1 MTYIYIKVDK
11 IKQKGDN
18 MSVAGKRVLITGSS
32 HGIGAATAI
41 AFAKEGCKIGLNYNK
56 NPEGA
61 DEIAAKIREIGAEV
75 EIYKAD
81 VSSSEECEEM
91 VNAFIKRFG
100 GIDVL
105 INNAGGA
112 LKIPRGEFIDMP
124 VEYWNNQINLNLNA
138 AAYTSRIAVRN
149 MIENK
154 VRGKIINVSSIHSIV
169 TWVKRKMLPY
179 SPGKA
184 GLNMFTKA
192 LACEIA
198 KYGINVNCIAPGFI
212 MTKLSARYSEAD
224 MNAFLRKI
232 PAGRLGTVDDITPM
246 MLFLAD
252 DEKSAFITG
261 QTFVIDGGQSI
272 DGGIDSMLDSY
283 EK

>member
-1 MTYIYIKVDK
+1 MAV
-11 IKQKGDN
+11 N
-18 MSVAGKRVLITGSS
+18 GKRVFITGSS

-41 AFAKEGCKIGLNYNK
+41 AFAKAGCKIGINCNK
-56 NPEGA
+56 NPA
-61 DEIAAKIREIGAEV
+61 GAEETAEKV
-75 EIYKAD
+75 RAAGGEAEIFPAD
-81 VSSSEECEEM
+81 VSKSSECERMITE
-91 VNAFIKRFG
+91 FIARFG

-112 LKIPRGEFIDMP
+112 LKIPRGEFADMP
-124 VEYWNNQINLNLNA
+124 LEYWDNQIDLNLNA
-138 AAYTSRIAVRN
+138 AAYASRPALRY
-149 MIENK
+149 MIDHK
-154 VRGKIINVSSIHSIV
+154 IRGKIINVSSVHSLV

-192 LACEIA
+192 LAVEVA
-198 KYGINVNCIAPGFI
+198 KYGIHVNGIAPGFI

-224 MNAFLRKI
+224 MAAFLRKI
-232 PAGRLGTVDDITPM
+232 PLARLGSVDDITPM

-272 DGGIDSMLDSY
+272 DGGIDSMLEAY

>member
-1 MTYIYIKVDK
+1 
-11 IKQKGDN
+11 
-18 MSVAGKRVLITGSS
+18 
-32 HGIGAATAI
+32 
-41 AFAKEGCKIGLNYNK
+41 
-56 NPEGA
+56 
-61 DEIAAKIREIGAEV
+61 
-75 EIYKAD
+75 
-81 VSSSEECEEM
+81 
-91 VNAFIKRFG
+91 
-100 GIDVL
+100 
-105 INNAGGA
+105 
-112 LKIPRGEFIDMP
+112 
-124 VEYWNNQINLNLNA
+124 
-138 AAYTSRIAVRN
+138 

-179 SPGKA
+179 CAGKA

-192 LACEIA
+192 LACEVA

-212 MTKLSARYSEAD
+212 MTKLSARYSETD

-261 QTFVIDGGQSI
+261 QTFPIDGGQSI
-272 DGGIDSMLDSY
+272 DGGIDAMLYEY

>member
-1 MTYIYIKVDK
+1 
-11 IKQKGDN
+11 
-18 MSVAGKRVLITGSS
+18 MSVKGKRVLITGSS

-41 AFAKEGCKIGLNYNK
+41 AFAKEGCSIGLNYNR
-56 NPEGA
+56 NSEGA
-61 DEIAAKIREIGAEV
+61 EAAAEKIRELGAPV

-81 VSSSEECEEM
+81 VGLSGDCEAM
-91 VNAFIKRFG
+91 VSAFIQRFG

-124 VEYWNNQINLNLNA
+124 VQYWNDQINLNLNA

-154 VRGKIINVSSIHSIV
+154 VRGKIINVSSIHSLV

-179 SPGKA
+179 CAGKD
-184 GLNMFTKA
+184 
-192 LACEIA
+192 
-198 KYGINVNCIAPGFI
+198 GINVNCIAPGFI

-261 QTFVIDGGQSI
+261 QTFPIDGGQSI
-272 DGGIDSMLDSY
+272 DGGIDAMLYEY

>member
-1 MTYIYIKVDK
+1 
-11 IKQKGDN
+11 
-18 MSVAGKRVLITGSS
+18 MSVKGKRVLITGSS

-41 AFAKEGCKIGLNYNK
+41 AFAKEDCSIGLNYNR

-61 DEIAAKIREIGAEV
+61 EATAAKIRELGAPV

-81 VSSSEECEEM
+81 VALSEDCEAM
-91 VNAFIKRFG
+91 VNAFIQRFG

-124 VEYWNNQINLNLNA
+124 VQYWNDQINLNLNA

-179 SPGKA
+179 CAGKA

-192 LACEIA
+192 LACEVA

-212 MTKLSARYSEAD
+212 MTKLSARYSETD

-261 QTFVIDGGQSI
+261 QTFPIDGGQSI
-272 DGGIDSMLDSY
+272 DGGIDAMLYEY

>member
-1 MTYIYIKVDK
+1 
-11 IKQKGDN
+11 
-18 MSVAGKRVLITGSS
+18 MSVSGKKVLITGSS
-32 HGIGAATAI
+32 HGIGAATAL
-41 AFAKEGCKIGLNYNK
+41 AFAKEKCAIGLNFNK

-61 DEIAAKIREIGAEV
+61 EETAARIREIGAEV
-75 EIYKAD
+75 EIFQAD
-81 VSSSEECEEM
+81 VSDPGDCETME
-91 VNAFIKRFG
+91 NAFIRRFG

-124 VEYWNNQINLNLNA
+124 VEYWNNQIDLNLNA

-149 MIENK
+149 MIDNK

-198 KYGINVNCIAPGFI
+198 RYGINVNGIAPGFI
-212 MTKLSARYSEAD
+212 MTKLSARYSDAD

-261 QTFVIDGGQSI
+261 QTFVIDGGQSVS
-272 DGGIDSMLDSY
+272 GGIDSML
-283 EK
+283 EAFEQ

>member
-1 MTYIYIKVDK
+1 MR
-11 IKQKGDN
+11 

-41 AFAKEGCKIGLNYNK
+41 AFAREGCAVGLNCNR

-61 DEIAAKIREIGAEV
+61 EETATKIRAFGSEV
-75 EIYKAD
+75 EIYPAD
-81 VSSSEECEEM
+81 VSDASACETM
-91 VNAFIKRFG
+91 VRSFIDRFG

-112 LKIPRGEFIDMP
+112 LQIPRGGFIDMP
-124 VEYWNNQINLNLNA
+124 LEYWNKQIDLNLNA
-138 AAYTSRIAVRN
+138 AAYTSRITVRN
-149 MIENK
+149 MIENG
-154 VRGKIINVSSIHSIV
+154 VHGRIINVSSIHSIV
-169 TWVKRKMLPY
+169 TWVKRKLLPY

-192 LACEIA
+192 LACEVA
-198 KYGINVNCIAPGFI
+198 KYGIHVNGIAPGFI
-212 MTKLSARYSEAD
+212 LTKLSSRYSEAD
-224 MNAFLRKI
+224 MQAFLRKI
-232 PAGRLGTVDDITPM
+232 PLGRLGSVDDITPM

-252 DEKSAFITG
+252 EEKSGFITG

-272 DGGIDSMLDSY
+272 DGGIDSMLETY

>member
-1 MTYIYIKVDK
+1 
-11 IKQKGDN
+11 
-18 MSVAGKRVLITGSS
+18 MSVVGKRVLITGSS

-41 AFAKEGCKIGLNYNK
+41 AFAREGCAVGLNYHR

-61 DEIAAKIREIGAEV
+61 EEVAAKIRESDARVG
-75 EIYKAD
+75 IYQAD
-81 VSSSEECEEM
+81 VSNPEECERM
-91 VNAFIKRFG
+91 VGAFIRDFG
-100 GIDVL
+100 GIDILV
-105 INNAGGA
+105 NNAGGA
-112 LKIPRGEFIDMP
+112 LQIPRGEFIDMP
-124 VEYWNNQINLNLNA
+124 VEYWNNQIDLNLNS

-149 MIENK
+149 MIENR
-154 VRGKIINVSSIHSIV
+154 VRGKIINVSSIHGIV
-169 TWVKRKMLPY
+169 TWVKRKILPY

-192 LACEIA
+192 LACEIG
-198 KYGINVNCIAPGFI
+198 KYGINVNGIAPGFI

-261 QTFVIDGGQSI
+261 QTFVIDGGQSV
-272 DGGIDSMLDSY
+272 DGGIDSMLESY
-283 EK
+283 ER